1 MWQLELTEG
10 FEDPIPDW
18 LNEFSGR
25 VLGRLPTAFD
35 GGQAHLG
42 LRAGLDVNDFLYFT
56 QEEGDSGSIDL
67 LYQQLIVPSTV
78 FGVEAGVDYGDFF
91 ALGSYEMGFTDFRS
105 IYSNNLDVGLGYS
118 VTDSMFLQ
126 ADLGWYNRATPVYA
140 GEDKSTVG
148 NVRDSMTMFGLQIGL
163 QQ

>member
-1 MWQLELTEG
+1 M
-10 FEDPIPDW
+10 
-18 LNEFSGR
+18 
-25 VLGRLPTAFD
+25 
-35 GGQAHLG
+35 
-42 LRAGLDVNDFLYFT
+42 
-56 QEEGDSGSIDL
+56 
-67 LYQQLIVPSTV
+67 
-78 FGVEAGVDYGDFF
+78 DYGDFF
-91 ALGSYEMGFTDFRS
+91 ALGSYEMGFTHFQS